1 MSAAHGGQVGNRF
14 GNGFGNLFAGID
26 RDASAE
32 RFEELAGRDG
42 VVIERIVSTGQ
53 ASPEGFWYDDPR
65 DEWVVLLA
73 GAAALQF
80 EAEGDALRPLR
91 PGDYV
96 HIPAHC
102 RHRVAWTDEAAPTVW
117 LAVYF
122 GGDDRHALPH
132 TCGDNRA

>member
-1 MSAAHGGQVGNRF
+1 MNAAAHGYA
-14 GNGFGNLFAGID
+14 FGNLFAGVD
-26 RDASAE
+26 RDALAE
-32 RFEELAGRDG
+32 RVEPLAGRDG
-42 VVIERIVSTGQ
+42 VTIERIVSTGQ
-53 ASPEGFWYDDPR
+53 ASPAGFWYDDPR

-80 EAEGDALRPLR
+80 EAEGEVLRRLL

-96 HIPAHC
+96 QIPAHC
-102 RHRVAWTDEAAPTVW
+102 RHRVAWTDETAPTVW

-132 TCGDNRA
+132 APGDNRA

>member
-1 MSAAHGGQVGNRF
+1 MSAMAGGA
-14 GNGFGNLFAGID
+14 FGNLFAGID
-26 RDASAE
+26 RRADAE
-32 RFEELAGRDG
+32 RIEPLVAQRG

-80 EAEGDALRPLR
+80 ESEAGARRTLL

-102 RHRVAWTDEAAPTVW
+102 RHRVAWTDPSAPTLWV
-117 LAVYF
+117 AVYF
-122 GGDDRHALPH
+122 GSEGMESEPD
-132 TCGDNRA
+132 